1 MRATVTA
8 TARYLP
14 ERVLTNADLEKMV
27 DTSDEWIRNRTGIEN
42 RHLVSEGEVT
52 SDMCAQIANRLLEK
66 SKKSAGE
73 IDVILIATCTP
84 DFPVVSTAAIVQDK
98 IGAKNAWGF
107 DIAAACSGFVYAMET
122 GAKMI
127 ESGRYNNVMVMG
139 ADTMSSIIDYT
150 DRNTC
155 VIFGDGGGGVLLEP
169 TDTDAGI
176 LDSILHTDGSGSQY
190 LKVPAG
196 GSVHPASKDTI
207 EKKMHYV
214 YQDGK
219 TVFKFAVKK
228 MADVSKEIL
237 DNNGLTG
244 SDIKLFIPHQANRR
258 IIDAAAKRCG
268 LSADQILVNINKYGN
283 TTAGTIPIAL
293 DEAVETD
300 RLNNGDLLLLAAFG
314 GGFTWGS
321 MLIRWEIHSVFRIPM
336 PGASFPESGHG
347 T

>member
-14 ERVLTNADLEKMV
+14 KRVLTNADLEKMV

-42 RHLVSEGEVT
+42 RHLVSEGEAT
-52 SDMCAQIANRLLEK
+52 SDMCAHIANRLLEK

-84 DFPVVSTAAIVQDK
+84 DFPVVATAAIVQDK

-139 ADTMSSIIDYT
+139 ADTMSSIIDYS

-169 TDTDAGI
+169 TDTDAGV

-228 MADVSKEIL
+228 MAEVSKQIL
-237 DNNGLTG
+237 DNNGFTG
-244 SDIKLFIPHQANRR
+244 SDVKLFIPHQANRR

-321 MLIRWEIHSVFRIPM
+321 MLIRW
-336 PGASFPESGHG
+336 GD